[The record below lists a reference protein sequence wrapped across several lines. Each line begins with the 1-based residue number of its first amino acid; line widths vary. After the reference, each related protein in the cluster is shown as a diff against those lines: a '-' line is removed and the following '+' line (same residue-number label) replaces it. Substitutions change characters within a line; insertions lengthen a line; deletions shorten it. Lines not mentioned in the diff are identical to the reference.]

1 MPYESAIPFLGIY
14 PEKTLIQKDTCTPIF
29 IAALF
34 TIAKTWKQPK
44 NPPTDERIK
53 MCSVWEYMCLCLE
66 YYSAIEK
73 NEILP
78 FAATQGPRDY
88 HTKWSKSDRET

>member
-1 MPYESAIPFLGIY
+1 MF
-14 PEKTLIQKDTCTPIF
+14 T
-29 IAALF
+29 AALF

-88 HTKWSKSDRET
+88 HTKWSKSDKET